1 MAQARAYAVLPALI
15 DWSCTMTEARF
26 IAVPGSERTPA
37 FGATATRAADAEAW
51 LEVTLKLAR
60 KAALPAVDARPRK
73 TLTAAEVGTQYG
85 ASDAAIKR
93 VSDTFTG
100 LGLTLLAS
108 DAATRTVKLGG
119 PVRVMEQAF
128 QVRLMQ
134 FDGIR
139 GPYRGRIGALHVP
152 SALENDIVGVFGLD
166 NRRVVRRRPDGGRQR
181 HAIDHGAGAARK
193 RPWFFP
199 AELAAAYDFPDGDG
213 SGQTIGLLE
222 FGGGYFADD
231 LAAFG
236 KAAGLASLPTVV
248 PISVDKMPTNTND
261 EATGEVMLDVEVLA
275 GICPKATIP
284 VWFSQFT
291 EKGWVDALDAAMHDP
306 KYTPQVLSISW
317 GYAEDVSV
325 WTAAAVKQVDEA
337 LQEAALMGITI
348 CVAAGDDGSS
358 DGINDGHAHVD
369 FPCASPFVL
378 AVGGT
383 LLRTG
388 AKRSEHAWKDGDG
401 LRSDNGGSTGGGVS
415 QRIAR
420 PAWQAGLDIA
430 PVNPGQAGGRIV
442 PDVAANASAN
452 TGYFVVA
459 GGQQEI
465 SGGTSASA
473 PLWAALVA
481 RMNQQLAAG
490 GKRVGYL
497 TPLLYGAAPDGAGPL
512 GKQGCNDIHAGDN
525 ITAHVGGF
533 KSAAGFDAVT
543 GWGSPKGKDLLAAL
557 TKLL

>member
-1 MAQARAYAVLPALI
+1 
-15 DWSCTMTEARF
+15 MTDSRF

-51 LEVTLKLAR
+51 VEVTLKLAR
-60 KAALPAVDARPRK
+60 KAALPPIDARPQRM
-73 TLTAAEVGTQYG
+73 LTAAEIGGQFG
-85 ASDAAIKR
+85 ASDDAVQR
-93 VSDTFTG
+93 VCDVFEG
-100 LGLTLLAS
+100 LGLTVLSA

-119 PVRVMEQAF
+119 PVHAMEDAF
-128 QVRLMQ
+128 QVKLME

-152 SALENDIVGVFGLD
+152 AALEQDIVGVFGLD
-166 NRRVVRRRPDGGRQR
+166 NRRAVRRRPDGGIKR
-181 HAIDHGAGAARK
+181 HVVDHTAAAARK

-199 AELAAAYDFPDGDG
+199 AELATAYDFPDGDG

-231 LAAFG
+231 LARFG
-236 KAAGLASLPTVV
+236 QAAGLASLPTVV
-248 PISVDKMPTNTND
+248 PISVDKMPTDTND

-275 GICPKATIP
+275 GLCPNATIP
-284 VWFSQFT
+284 VWFSQFS
-291 EKGWVDALDAAMHDP
+291 EKGWIDALDAALHDP
-306 KYTPQVLSISW
+306 KYKPQVLSISW

-325 WTAAAVKQVDEA
+325 WTASAVHQVNEA
-337 LQEAALMGITI
+337 LQEAALMGITV

-369 FPCASPFVL
+369 FPSASPYVL

-388 AKRSEHAWKDGDG
+388 KRRSERAWKDGDG

-415 QRIAR
+415 TRIPR

-442 PDVAANASAN
+442 PDVAANSSAN

-465 SGGTSASA
+465 SGGTSAAA
-473 PLWAALVA
+473 PLWAGLVA
-481 RMNQQLAAG
+481 RMNQQLAASG
-490 GKRVGYL
+490 QRVGYL
-497 TPLLYGAAPDGAGPL
+497 TPLLYGALPGGAGTL
-512 GKQGCNDIHAGDN
+512 GNAGCNDIHTGDN
-525 ITAHVGGF
+525 VTAHVGGF
-533 KSAAGFDAVT
+533 RSGAGFDAVT

-557 TKLL
+557 TKVL

>member
-1 MAQARAYAVLPALI
+1 
-15 DWSCTMTEARF
+15 MTETRF

-37 FGATATRAADAEAW
+37 FGATATRSADAEAW

-60 KAALPAVDARPRK
+60 KGPLPAAETRPLRP
-73 TLTAAEVGTQYG
+73 LSAAEIGAQYG
-85 ASDAAIKR
+85 ASDDAIKR
-93 VSDTFTG
+93 VAETFAG
-100 LGLTLLAS
+100 LGLTVLAS
-108 DAATRTVKLGG
+108 DAATRTVQLGG
-119 PVRVMEQAF
+119 PVHAMEAAF
-128 QVRLMQ
+128 QVKLLQ
-134 FDGIR
+134 FEGIR
-139 GPYRGRIGALHVP
+139 GPYRGRVGALHVP
-152 SALENDIVGVFGLD
+152 AALEHDIVGVFGLD
-166 NRRVVRRRPDGGRQR
+166 NRRVVRRRPDSGHKR
-181 HAIDHGAGAARK
+181 HAIDQTATAAKK

-199 AELAAAYDFPDGDG
+199 SELATAYDFPAGDG

-231 LAAFG
+231 LATFG

-261 EATGEVMLDVEVLA
+261 EATGEVMLDIEVLA

-291 EKGWVDALDAAMHDP
+291 EKGWVDALDAAMHDA
-306 KYTPQVLSISW
+306 KYKPQVLSISW

-325 WTAAAVKQVDEA
+325 WTASAVQQVNEA
-337 LQEAALMGITI
+337 LQEAALMGITV

-358 DGINDGHAHVD
+358 DGIGDGHAHVD
-369 FPCASPFVL
+369 FPCSSPFVL

-388 AKRSEHAWKDGDG
+388 AKRSERAWKDGDG

-415 QRIAR
+415 LRIAR
-420 PAWQAGLDIA
+420 PAWQGGLDIA
-430 PVNPGQAGGRIV
+430 PVNLGQTVGRIV

-497 TPLLYGAAPDGAGPL
+497 TPLLYGAAPGGTGPL
-512 GKQGCNDIHAGDN
+512 GKLACNDIHTGDN
-525 ITAHVGGF
+525 VTAHVGGF
-533 KSAAGFDAVT
+533 KSSSGFDAVT
-543 GWGSPKGKDLLAAL
+543 GWGSPKGNDLLAAL

>member
-1 MAQARAYAVLPALI
+1 
-15 DWSCTMTEARF
+15 MTDARF
-26 IAVPGSERTPA
+26 IAIPGSERTPA

-51 LEVTLKLAR
+51 VEVTLKLAR
-60 KAALPAVDARPRK
+60 KAPLPAVDQRPQRA
-73 TLTAAEVGTQYG
+73 LTSTEVGAQFG
-85 ASDAAIKR
+85 ALEDAIER
-93 VSDTFTG
+93 VSDTFAD
-100 LGLTLLAS
+100 LGLTVLAS
-108 DAATRTVKLGG
+108 DAATRTVQLGG
-119 PVRVMEQAF
+119 PVGAMEEAF
-128 QVRLMQ
+128 QVKLMQ
-134 FDGIR
+134 YDGVR
-139 GPYRGRIGALHVP
+139 GPYRGRVGALHVP
-152 SALENDIVGVFGLD
+152 AALEKDIVGVFGLD
-166 NRRVVRRRPDGGRQR
+166 NRRAVRRRPDGGKKR
-181 HAIDHGAGAARK
+181 HVVGQTTAAAKK

-199 AELAAAYDFPDGDG
+199 SELATAYDFPDGDG

-222 FGGGYFADD
+222 FGGGYFQDD
-231 LAAFG
+231 LVAFG

-248 PISVDKMPTNTND
+248 PISVDKMPTDTND

-291 EKGWVDALDAAMHDP
+291 EKGWVDALDAAMHDA
-306 KYTPQVLSISW
+306 KYKPQVLSISW

-325 WTAAAVKQVDEA
+325 WTTAAVKQVNEA

-369 FPCASPFVL
+369 FPCSSPYVL

-388 AKRSEHAWKDGDG
+388 ANRSERAWKDGDG
-401 LRSDNGGSTGGGVS
+401 LRADNGGSTGGGVS
-415 QRIAR
+415 ARLPR
-420 PAWQAGLDIA
+420 PAWQSGLDIA
-430 PVNPGQAGGRIV
+430 GVNPGQIAGRIV

-481 RMNQQLAAG
+481 RMNQQLAASS
-490 GKRVGYL
+490 KRVGYL
-497 TPLLYGAAPDGAGPL
+497 TPLLYGAAADGGPL
-512 GKQGCNDIHAGDN
+512 GRAGCNDIHSGDN
-525 ITAHVGGF
+525 VTAHVGGF
-533 KSAAGFDAVT
+533 KSTTGFDAVT

>member
-1 MAQARAYAVLPALI
+1 
-15 DWSCTMTEARF
+15 MTDTQF
-26 IAVPGSERTPA
+26 FAVPGSERTPA

-51 LEVTLKLAR
+51 VEVTLKLAR
-60 KAALPAVDARPRK
+60 KAPLPALDARPQR
-73 TLTAAEVGTQYG
+73 TLTAAEVGTQFG
-85 ASDAAIKR
+85 ASDDAVKR

-100 LGLTLLAS
+100 LGLSVLAS

-119 PVRVMEQAF
+119 PVNAMEEAF
-128 QVRLMQ
+128 QVKLMQ

-152 SALENDIVGVFGLD
+152 AALQDDIVGVFGLD
-166 NRRVVRRRPDGGRQR
+166 NRRAVRRRPDSARKR
-181 HAIDHGAGAARK
+181 HVVDRTVAAARK

-199 AELAAAYDFPDGDG
+199 AELATAYDFPDGDG

-222 FGGGYFADD
+222 FGGGFFAED
-231 LAAFG
+231 LARFG
-236 KAAGLASLPTVV
+236 QAAGLASLPTVV
-248 PISVDKMPTNTND
+248 PISVDKMPTDTND

-275 GICPKATIP
+275 GLCPKATIP

-306 KYTPQVLSISW
+306 QYKPQVLSISW

-325 WTAAAVKQVDEA
+325 WTASAVKQVNEA

-348 CVAAGDDGSS
+348 CVASGDDGSS
-358 DGINDGHAHVD
+358 DGINDGHAHCD
-369 FPCASPFVL
+369 FPSSSPYVL

-388 AKRSEHAWKDGDG
+388 TRRSERAWKDGDG
-401 LRSDNGGSTGGGVS
+401 VRTDGGGSTGGGVS
-415 QRIAR
+415 TRIPR
-420 PAWQAGLDIA
+420 PAWQSGLDIA

-473 PLWAALVA
+473 PLWAGLVA
-481 RMNQQLAAG
+481 RINQQLASS

-497 TPLLYGAAPDGAGPL
+497 TPLLYGAVPGGTGAL
-512 GKQGCNDIHAGDN
+512 GKQACNDIHTGDN

-533 KSAAGFDAVT
+533 KSTSGFDAVT
-543 GWGSPKGKDLLAAL
+543 GWGSPKGKDLLALL
-557 TKLL
+557 TQVL

>member
-1 MAQARAYAVLPALI
+1 MSDP
-15 DWSCTMTEARF
+15 RF

-37 FGATATRAADAEAW
+37 FGATATRPADAEAW
-51 LEVTLKLAR
+51 VEVTLKLAR
-60 KAALPAVDARPRK
+60 KAPLPALDQRPQRPLSA
-73 TLTAAEVGTQYG
+73 TELGTKYG
-85 ASDAAIKR
+85 ASDDAIKR
-93 VSDTFTG
+93 VTETFGG
-100 LGLTLLAS
+100 LGLTVLS
-108 DAATRTVKLGG
+108 SNAATRSVQLGG
-119 PVRVMEQAF
+119 PVAAMEAAF
-128 QVRLMQ
+128 QVRLLQ

-139 GPYRGRIGALHVP
+139 GAYRGRIGPLHVP
-152 SALENDIVGVFGLD
+152 AALKDDIVGVFGLD
-166 NRRVVRRRPDGGRQR
+166 NRRVVRRRPDSGKKR
-181 HAIDHGAGAARK
+181 HLVDHSSTTAARK

-199 AELAAAYDFPDGDG
+199 SELAAAYDFPDGDG
-213 SGQTIGLLE
+213 SGQTVGLLE
-222 FGGGYFADD
+222 FGGGYFEDD
-231 LAAFG
+231 LKAFG

-291 EKGWVDALDAAMHDP
+291 EKGWVDALDAAMHDA
-306 KYTPQVLSISW
+306 KYKPQVLSISW

-325 WTAAAVKQVDEA
+325 WTVAAVKQVEEA

-369 FPCASPFVL
+369 FPCASPYVL

-388 AKRSEHAWKDGDG
+388 TKRSERAWKDGDG
-401 LRSDNGGSTGGGVS
+401 LRADNGGSTGGGVS
-415 QRIAR
+415 ARLAR

-430 PVNPGQAGGRIV
+430 PVNPGQTAGRIV

-459 GGQQEI
+459 SGQQEI

-497 TPLLYGAAPDGAGPL
+497 TPLLYGAAAGGSVPL
-512 GKQGCNDIHAGDN
+512 GKVGCNDIHSGDN
-525 ITAHVGGF
+525 VTAHVGGF
-533 KSAAGFDAVT
+533 KSTTGFDAVT

>member
-1 MAQARAYAVLPALI
+1 MKE
-15 DWSCTMTEARF
+15 SRF

-60 KAALPAVDARPRK
+60 KAPLPALDARPRVV
-73 TLTAAEVGTQYG
+73 LSAAEVGAAYG

-93 VSDTFTG
+93 VGDTFTG
-100 LGLTLLAS
+100 FGLTLLAS
-108 DAATRTVKLGG
+108 DAATRSVKLGG
-119 PVRVMEQAF
+119 PVHLMEQAF

-139 GPYRGRIGALHVP
+139 GPYRGRVGALHVP
-152 SALENDIVGVFGLD
+152 ASLENDIVGVFGLD
-166 NRRVVRRRPDGGRQR
+166 SRRVVRRRPDGGHKR
-181 HAIDHGAGAARK
+181 HAIDHGATSAKK

-199 AELAAAYDFPDGDG
+199 AELATAYDFPAGDG

-222 FGGGYFADD
+222 FGGGYFEAD
-231 LAAFG
+231 LQAFG

-248 PISVDKMPTNTND
+248 PISVDRMPTNTND
-261 EATGEVMLDVEVLA
+261 EATGEVMLDIEVLA

-306 KYTPQVLSISW
+306 QYKPQVLSISW

-325 WTAAAVKQVDEA
+325 WTTAAVKQVDEA
-337 LQEAALMGITI
+337 LQEAALMGITV

-358 DGINDGHAHVD
+358 DGIDDGHAHVD

-388 AKRSEHAWKDGDG
+388 AKRSERAWKDGDG
-401 LRSDNGGSTGGGVS
+401 LRADNGGSTGGGVS
-415 QRIAR
+415 LRIAR
-420 PAWQAGLDIA
+420 PAWQSGLDVA
-430 PVNPGQAGGRIV
+430 PVNPGQPAGRIV

-481 RMNQQLAAG
+481 RMNQQLAPG

-497 TPLLYGAAPDGAGPL
+497 TPLLYGAAAGGAGPL
-512 GKQGCNDIHAGDN
+512 GRLGCNDIASGDN

-533 KSAAGFDAVT
+533 KSTAGFDAVT
-543 GWGSPKGKDLLAAL
+543 GWGSPRGQDLLAAL
-557 TKLL
+557 AKVL

>member
-1 MAQARAYAVLPALI
+1 MVDTTFFAI
-15 DWSCTMTEARF
+15 
-26 IAVPGSERTPA
+26 PGSERTPA
-37 FGATATRAADAEAW
+37 FGATATRAADAQAW
-51 LEVTLKLAR
+51 VEVTLKLAR
-60 KAALPAVDARPRK
+60 KAPLPSVDQRPARALS
-73 TLTAAEVGTQYG
+73 AAEIGAQFG
-85 ASDAAIKR
+85 ASAEAVSR
-93 VSDTFTG
+93 VSTTFEA
-100 LGLTLLAS
+100 LGLTVLAS
-108 DAATRTVKLGG
+108 DVAARSVQLGG
-119 PVRVMEQAF
+119 PVHAMEAAF
-128 QVRLMQ
+128 NVKLME

-139 GPYRGRIGALHVP
+139 GRYRGRIGALHVP
-152 SALENDIVGVFGLD
+152 AALQHDIVGVFGLD
-166 NRRVVRRRPDGGRQR
+166 NRRVVRRRPDGGHKR
-181 HAIDHGAGAARK
+181 HALAHTSTAAKK

-213 SGQTIGLLE
+213 TGQTIGLLE
-222 FGGGYFADD
+222 FGGGYFPDD

-248 PISVDKMPTNTND
+248 PISVDRMPTDTND

-291 EKGWVDALDAAMHDP
+291 EKGWVDALDAAMHDATH
-306 KYTPQVLSISW
+306 KPQVLSISW

-325 WTAAAVKQVDEA
+325 WTASAVAQVNEA
-337 LQEAALMGITI
+337 LQEAALMGITV

-358 DGINDGHAHVD
+358 DGIADGHAHVD

-388 AKRSEHAWKDGDG
+388 AKGSEKAWKDGDG
-401 LRSDNGGSTGGGVS
+401 LRADNGGSTGGGVS
-415 QRIAR
+415 LRIAR

-430 PVNPGQAGGRIV
+430 PVNPGQTSGRIV

-465 SGGTSASA
+465 SGGTSAAA

-481 RMNQQLAAG
+481 RMNQQLAAS

-497 TPLLYGAAPDGAGPL
+497 TPLLYGPAAGGAQPL
-512 GKQGCNDIHAGDN
+512 GKVGCNDIHSGDN

-533 KSAAGFDAVT
+533 RSTTGYDAVT

-557 TKLL
+557 TRLV

>member
-1 MAQARAYAVLPALI
+1 
-15 DWSCTMTEARF
+15 MTDARF
-26 IAVPGSERTPA
+26 IAIPGSERTPA

-51 LEVTLKLAR
+51 VEVTLKLAR
-60 KAALPAVDARPRK
+60 KAPLPAVDQRPQRA
-73 TLTAAEVGTQYG
+73 LSSAEVGAQFG
-85 ASDAAIKR
+85 ASADAVER
-93 VSDTFTG
+93 VSATFAD
-100 LGLTLLAS
+100 LGLTVLAS
-108 DAATRTVKLGG
+108 DTATRTVQLGG
-119 PVRVMEQAF
+119 PVGAMEEAF
-128 QVRLMQ
+128 QVKLMQ
-134 FDGIR
+134 YDGIR
-139 GPYRGRIGALHVP
+139 GPYRGRVGALHVP
-152 SALENDIVGVFGLD
+152 AALENDIVGVFGLD
-166 NRRVVRRRPDGGRQR
+166 NRRAVRRRPDGGKKR
-181 HAIDHGAGAARK
+181 HVVGQTTAAAKK

-199 AELAAAYDFPDGDG
+199 SELATAYDFPDGDG

-222 FGGGYFADD
+222 FGGGYFQDD
-231 LAAFG
+231 LVAFG

-291 EKGWVDALDAAMHDP
+291 EKGWVDALDAAMHDA
-306 KYTPQVLSISW
+306 KYKPQVLSISW

-325 WTAAAVKQVDEA
+325 WTTAAVKQVNEA

-369 FPCASPFVL
+369 FPCSSPYVL

-388 AKRSEHAWKDGDG
+388 ANRSERAWKDGDG
-401 LRSDNGGSTGGGVS
+401 LRADNGGSTGGGVS
-415 QRIAR
+415 ARLPR
-420 PAWQAGLDIA
+420 PAWQSGLDIA
-430 PVNPGQAGGRIV
+430 GVNPGQIAGRIV

-481 RMNQQLAAG
+481 RMNQQLAASS
-490 GKRVGYL
+490 KRVGYL
-497 TPLLYGAAPDGAGPL
+497 TPLLYGAAADGGPL
-512 GKQGCNDIHAGDN
+512 GRAGCNDIHSGDN
-525 ITAHVGGF
+525 VTAHVGGF
-533 KSAAGFDAVT
+533 KSTTGFDAVT

>member
-1 MAQARAYAVLPALI
+1 
-15 DWSCTMTEARF
+15 MTDSRF
-26 IAVPGSERTPA
+26 IAVAGSERTPA

-60 KAALPAVDARPRK
+60 KAPLPAVGTRP
-73 TLTAAEVGTQYG
+73 LHVLSSAEIGIRYG
-85 ASDAAIKR
+85 ASDASITR
-93 VSDTFTG
+93 VSHAFAA
-100 LGLTLLAS
+100 LGLTVLAA
-108 DAATRTVKLGG
+108 DAATRSVQLGG
-119 PVRVMEQAF
+119 PVHAMEAAF

-134 FDGIR
+134 FTGIR
-139 GPYRGRIGALHVP
+139 GDYRGRAGALHVP
-152 SALENDIVGVFGLD
+152 AALAHDIVGVFGLD
-166 NRRVVRRRPDGGRQR
+166 NRRVVRRRPDGGHKR
-181 HAIDHGAGAARK
+181 HAIAHTAAPAGK

-199 AELAAAYDFPDGDG
+199 AELATAYDFPDGDG

-222 FGGGYFADD
+222 FGGGYFPDD

-248 PISVDKMPTNTND
+248 PISVDKMPTDTND
-261 EATGEVMLDVEVLA
+261 EATGEVMLDIEVLA

-291 EKGWVDALDAAMHDP
+291 EKGWVDALDAAMHDATY
-306 KYTPQVLSISW
+306 KPQVLSISW

-325 WTAAAVKQVDEA
+325 WTASAVAQVDEA
-337 LQEAALMGITI
+337 LQEAALMGITV

-358 DGINDGHAHVD
+358 DGIDDGHAHVD

-388 AKRSEHAWKDGDG
+388 ARRSERAWKDGDG

-415 QRIAR
+415 MRIAR
-420 PAWQAGLDIA
+420 PAWQSGLDIA
-430 PVNPGQAGGRIV
+430 PVNPGQIAGRIV

-465 SGGTSASA
+465 SGGTSAA
-473 PLWAALVA
+473 TPLWAALVA
-481 RMNQQLAAG
+481 RMNQQLATS

-497 TPLLYGAAPDGAGPL
+497 TPLLYGTGAL
-512 GKQGCNDIHAGDN
+512 GEQGFNDIQTGDN
-525 ITAHVGGF
+525 VTAHVGGF
-533 KSAAGFDAVT
+533 DSLAGFDAVT
-543 GWGSPKGKDLLAAL
+543 GWGTPKGKDLLAAL
-557 TKLL
+557 MQVL

>member
-1 MAQARAYAVLPALI
+1 MKE
-15 DWSCTMTEARF
+15 TRF
-26 IAVPGSERTPA
+26 IAVAGSERTPA

-60 KAALPAVDARPRK
+60 KAPLPTVDTRPKAVLSA
-73 TLTAAEVGTQYG
+73 TELGASYG
-85 ASDAAIKR
+85 ASDDAIKR
-93 VSDTFTG
+93 VCDTFTG
-100 LGLTLLAS
+100 LGLTLLTS

-119 PVRVMEQAF
+119 PVHLMEQAF
-128 QVRLMQ
+128 QVKLMQ

-152 SALENDIVGVFGLD
+152 ANLENDVVGVFGLD
-166 NRRVVRRRPDGGRQR
+166 SRRVVRRRPDGGHKKHSIDMSA
-181 HAIDHGAGAARK
+181 HATKK

-199 AELAAAYDFPDGDG
+199 AELATAYDFPDGDG

-222 FGGGYFADD
+222 FGGGFFPDD

-306 KYTPQVLSISW
+306 NYKPQVLSISW

-325 WTAAAVKQVDEA
+325 WTASAVNQVNEA

-383 LLRTG
+383 LLRAGT
-388 AKRSEHAWKDGDG
+388 KRSERAWKDGDG
-401 LRSDNGGSTGGGVS
+401 LRADNGGSTGGGVS
-415 QRIAR
+415 MRIAR

-430 PVNPGQAGGRIV
+430 PVNPGQAAGRIV

-481 RMNQQLAAG
+481 RMNQQLTAS

-497 TPLLYGAAPDGAGPL
+497 TPLLYGAVAGGAGPL
-512 GKQGCNDIHAGDN
+512 GRQGCNDIASGDN
-525 ITAHVGGF
+525 VTAHVGGF
-533 KSAAGFDAVT
+533 KSTAGFDAVT

-557 TKLL
+557 SKVL